1 MNWIIALLCVIL
13 AQGLR
18 LSNYRNNKRGTIKK
32 WLNDNIDEIIVAVI
46 SCIVLLLVLMD
57 KATLEWVDSKF
68 LGGTDLPTNSI
79 EAIIALI
86 IGLSNV
92 SIIRAIMSVT
102 KKKLKEKTK

>member
-18 LSNYRNNKRGTIKK
+18 LSNYRNNKKGTIKQ

-46 SCIVLLLVLMD
+46 SCIVLMLVLMND
-57 KATLEWVDSKF
+57 AILSWVDSRF
-68 LGGTDLPTNSI
+68 LGDTDLPTKSI
-79 EAIIALI
+79 EAIVALI

-92 SIIRAIMSVT
+92 SIIRAIMSLT
-102 KKKLKEKTK
+102 KKKLKEKIK